1 MMQERLD
8 SDLSL
13 EAPIEKNMSEIIQL
27 NGEVGNPASVYTM
40 IGRLN
45 NEEQMVFAFSIRI
58 HAL

>member
-13 EAPIEKNMSEIIQL
+13 EAPIEKNMREIIQL

-40 IGRLN
+40 IDRLI
-45 NEEQMVFAFSIRI
+45 NEVQMGSTQS
-58 HAL
+58 LLGSLG